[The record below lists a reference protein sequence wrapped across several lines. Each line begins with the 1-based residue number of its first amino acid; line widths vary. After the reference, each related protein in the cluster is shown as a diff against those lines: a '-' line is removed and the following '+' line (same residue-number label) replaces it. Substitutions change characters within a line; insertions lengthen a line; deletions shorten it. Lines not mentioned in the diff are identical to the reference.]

1 MFRGA
6 TVRDAARGL
15 AGPFVERIVVGAAR
29 ARGELPR
36 PSGDPRVHAM
46 GPDPDRILLV
56 GAGIVR
62 GLGVASHELGLGGHL
77 ARRLSALTGRGADIE
92 LVGVPS
98 LTVTAARHLVDDL
111 QLDRYDAVVLML
123 GAREAIG
130 LRNPV
135 VWERD
140 LLDLVTT
147 VRERGLPTL
156 SVFLVSIAPPPS
168 VVPFDGVIAPVVTR
182 HVARLNSVLE
192 RLGALPGVHV
202 IPFEPGAALG
212 RSGLADTATYAAWSR
227 PIATGMHAVL
237 DDAVPLRP
245 AGVTD
250 EQLRQASLD
259 AMGILDDPPSA
270 ELEAL
275 SRVARDLF
283 GVDGAAV
290 NLIDHD
296 RQLSKS
302 AQGFPRG
309 EIPRS
314 DSLCATTVEQD
325 GILVVEDAQ
334 RDARFS
340 AMPSVAGGVVR
351 FYAGHPV
358 EAPDGQR
365 VGTLCLFDAEPRPFT
380 SADRSLLRELALRVQ
395 AELWAHVRMSAR

>member
-1 MFRGA
+1 MFRGG

-15 AGPFVERIVVGAAR
+15 AGPFVERMVVGAAR

-36 PSGDPRVHAM
+36 PWGDPRVHAM

-98 LTVTAARHLVDDL
+98 LTVTAARRLVDGL
-111 QLDRYDAVVLML
+111 QLERYDAVVLML

-147 VRERGLPTL
+147 VRERGVPALP
-156 SVFLVSIAPPPS
+156 VFLVSIAPPPS

-182 HVARLNSVLE
+182 HVARLNAVLD

-202 IPFEPGAALG
+202 IPFEPGDALG
-212 RSGLADTATYAAWSR
+212 NNGLADTATYAAWSR

-237 DDAVPLRP
+237 DDAVPVRP

-314 DSLCATTVEQD
+314 ESLCATTVEQD

-395 AELWAHVRMSAR
+395 AELWSHVRVSAR

>member
-1 MFRGA
+1 MFRGG
-6 TVRDAARGL
+6 TTRDAARGL

-56 GAGIVR
+56 GASIVR
-62 GLGVASHELGLGGHL
+62 GLGVASYELGLGGHL

-98 LTVTAARHLVDDL
+98 LTVTAARRLVDDL
-111 QLDRYDAVVLML
+111 QLDRYDSVVLML

-130 LRNPV
+130 LRNPA

-140 LLDLVTT
+140 LRDLVST
-147 VRERGLPTL
+147 VRERGLPSL
-156 SVFLVSIAPPPS
+156 SVFLVAIAPAPS
-168 VVPFDGVIAPVVTR
+168 VVPFDGVIAPVVMR
-182 HVARLNSVLE
+182 HVARLNAVLD
-192 RLGALPGVHV
+192 RLGDLPGVHV
-202 IPFEPGAALG
+202 IPFEPGEAAG
-212 RSGLADTATYAAWSR
+212 FGGLADTATYAAWSR
-227 PIATGMHAVL
+227 PIATAMYAVL
-237 DDAVPLRP
+237 DDAVPVHGP
-245 AGVTD
+245 GATD
-250 EQLRQASLD
+250 EELRQASLD

-290 NLIDHD
+290 NLIDRD

-302 AQGFPRG
+302 AQGFERG

-314 DSLCATTVEQD
+314 DSFCATTVEQSS
-325 GILVVEDAQ
+325 ILVVEDA
-334 RDARFS
+334 RTDPRFS
-340 AMPSVAGGVVR
+340 SLPSVADGMVR

-358 EAPDGQR
+358 EAPNGQR

-395 AELWAHVRMSAR
+395 AELWSHIRLPMG